1 MSITNDMTTSGR
13 TVTIH
18 TSNPGKSSDASSIV
32 EEELKFTRTA
42 PSSDITLTLNPAL
55 RSSDIIYFRYSTTSN
70 WGRTTYY
77 IASATVKD
85 LLNATADKPL
95 SLTFEE
101 VE

>member
-18 TSNPGKSSDASSIV
+18 TSNPGESSNASNIGSYT
-32 EEELKFTRTA
+32 FTQTA
-42 PSSDITLTLNPAL
+42 PSSDDIPLTLNPAL
-55 RSSDIIYFRYSTTSN
+55 RSNDIIYFRYYTSG
-70 WGRTTYY
+70 WGRTYY
-77 IASATVKD
+77 IATATVRD

-95 SLTFEE
+95 SLTFKV